1 MKQMEIPKGL
11 QRSLLFRLLLTIL
24 FGLSCQIS
32 LADKTY
38 RFTIDGIMYQ
48 STVGSSEAIVISRY
62 KSELSKFEGE
72 VVIPSTVISQN
83 YDEGVTK
90 TVVGIMGKSDY
101 GAGPKI
107 ETPFSIILPNTIKSI
122 GEEAFYMCPGLKGI
136 DIPES
141 VTSIGEKAFM
151 SCTSLNSVSIPEG
164 VTSIGNNAFCYCTS
178 LNSVSIPEGVTS
190 IGYNAFSGCT
200 SLNSV
205 SIPESV
211 TSIGSDAFNDC
222 TSLDTVTIPTCVT
235 SIASTFPDS
244 PITTGAIANGAT
256 IVTSAFKGCTTLTSF
271 TIPNSVKQIATKAF
285 DGCTSLTSIAL
296 PEGLTS
302 IGSNS
307 FSGCTS
313 LASIAL
319 PEGLTSLGSGCFSG
333 CTSLASIALPEG
345 LTSLSDESFYGCIS
359 LSAITLPE
367 NMASIGMYAFSDC
380 SKLTEI
386 DLTGVSS
393 IGSGAFSES
402 GLEGIFI
409 PATISVVP
417 SYAFSGCGNLATV
430 RFSSATKVT
439 SIGTD
444 AFRGC
449 AITSVK
455 VPATVT
461 SLGYSVFADC
471 SNLRKAEFL
480 SDVTFNAYTFEHDN
494 NLEEIVSSTCYYD
507 GFALY
512 NKDKT
517 TLLSFI
523 KDEFDGDYTVWEGT
537 TEINAYGFY
546 GCTKLSSVTLPAA
559 YLETI
564 GAMAFYGCSNLCINN
579 LPTTIKSIDDQAFVG
594 CGRLPESLCLK
605 DATIGYAAFKNT
617 EGLKSVELEN
627 TTIGKGTFEGVSS
640 LTSLSLTASNVPV
653 ASFSGLGLKTV
664 NIGDSCTLG
673 DYAFADNK
681 DLTSVSGSTL
691 SLTGYGVFSGCTS
704 LASVPQIEGD
714 IPGGTFRDCSSLQSV
729 ACSNCDTIAYRAF
742 KGCKSLRSVG
752 GLDCNKVLE
761 IGQSAFDGCESLVF
775 NQEFLNVNTVFGD
788 MAFKDCKSLKT
799 IRFRGTANIEDP
811 ESFADN
817 TTLYVPKGTGEHY
830 QALLP
835 KCKVVEDY
843 ECSDLSDF
851 NDSYFAPDYK
861 PLVAKTW
868 VGENVLTDVS
878 QLSANY
884 VEKYEGPLRNLLNT
898 NQNKYFLSD
907 PEADNPDEKPHYIQI
922 DLMKGYKA
930 VNIKMTC
937 NTGLAN
943 LAPTKMHVFTT
954 NTPEDESSWLDMGV
968 DTLVYVNDT
977 ATVNVD
983 HYDKVRYVRL
993 QVEATASNTKSN
1005 GNLYFALST
1014 MTATPYQGR
1023 GFKSDDG
1030 INMPA
1035 KIYDSDF
1042 CYIDERFLQGKQLLA
1057 AVYGFRKFLYTYSYP
1072 KVKDVVMLITKSS
1085 NPKSDCYDSH
1095 PTLFSQNRYY
1105 GANYYCADSLTL
1117 KTYFSAKECVVDTF
1131 KIDYKYRNDTI
1142 GCCYAHYDK
1151 YLSKIELECQ
1161 HCSYR
1166 GRYPDYGKY
1175 QYDQVYVIKD
1185 IRLYARSRKRDLLF
1199 SDELNEVANI
1209 EERINNDQFVRA
1221 EDYQTLKSYA
1231 PKMDE
1236 RTKTGRW
1243 VDFLNYDYCTF
1254 YADYPAVLPDS
1265 VKAGIVTAQNGE
1277 LVVDYIY
1284 KAGDVIP
1291 ANTGVIIKGNC
1302 RGNAYVFEEGTTD
1315 ATSPADNLLHGTV
1328 EDEETYV
1335 EGCNRY
1341 YMLSFDKESDSRLGF
1356 YWNDP
1361 EGPHP
1366 FVNKAYKAYLAL
1378 PSFLNVAKMN
1388 GFNLSE
1394 LEKGIAMD
1402 DGGVTGIDDA
1412 NNASKNMH
1420 KGIYSIDGRQIKSGS
1435 TKNLPA
1441 GVYIINGR
1449 KQVVM

>member
-1 MKQMEIPKGL
+1 
-11 QRSLLFRLLLTIL
+11 
-24 FGLSCQIS
+24 
-32 LADKTY
+32 
-38 RFTIDGIMYQ
+38 
-48 STVGSSEAIVISRY
+48 
-62 KSELSKFEGE
+62 
-72 VVIPSTVISQN
+72 
-83 YDEGVTK
+83 
-90 TVVGIMGKSDY
+90 
-101 GAGPKI
+101 
-107 ETPFSIILPNTIKSI
+107 
-122 GEEAFYMCPGLKGI
+122 
-136 DIPES
+136 
-141 VTSIGEKAFM
+141 
-151 SCTSLNSVSIPEG
+151 
-164 VTSIGNNAFCYCTS
+164 
-178 LNSVSIPEGVTS
+178 
-190 IGYNAFSGCT
+190 
-200 SLNSV
+200 
-205 SIPESV
+205 
-211 TSIGSDAFNDC
+211 
-222 TSLDTVTIPTCVT
+222 
-235 SIASTFPDS
+235 
-244 PITTGAIANGAT
+244 
-256 IVTSAFKGCTTLTSF
+256 
-271 TIPNSVKQIATKAF
+271 
-285 DGCTSLTSIAL
+285 
-296 PEGLTS
+296 
-302 IGSNS
+302 
-307 FSGCTS
+307 
-313 LASIAL
+313 
-319 PEGLTSLGSGCFSG
+319 
-333 CTSLASIALPEG
+333 
-345 LTSLSDESFYGCIS
+345 
-359 LSAITLPE
+359 
-367 NMASIGMYAFSDC
+367 
-380 SKLTEI
+380 
-386 DLTGVSS
+386 
-393 IGSGAFSES
+393 
-402 GLEGIFI
+402 
-409 PATISVVP
+409 
-417 SYAFSGCGNLATV
+417 
-430 RFSSATKVT
+430 
-439 SIGTD
+439 
-444 AFRGC
+444 
-449 AITSVK
+449 
-455 VPATVT
+455 
-461 SLGYSVFADC
+461 
-471 SNLRKAEFL
+471 
-480 SDVTFNAYTFEHDN
+480 
-494 NLEEIVSSTCYYD
+494 
-507 GFALY
+507 
-512 NKDKT
+512 
-517 TLLSFI
+517 
-523 KDEFDGDYTVWEGT
+523 
-537 TEINAYGFY
+537 
-546 GCTKLSSVTLPAA
+546 
-559 YLETI
+559 
-564 GAMAFYGCSNLCINN
+564 
-579 LPTTIKSIDDQAFVG
+579 
-594 CGRLPESLCLK
+594 
-605 DATIGYAAFKNT
+605 
-617 EGLKSVELEN
+617 
-627 TTIGKGTFEGVSS
+627 
-640 LTSLSLTASNVPV
+640 
-653 ASFSGLGLKTV
+653 
-664 NIGDSCTLG
+664 
-673 DYAFADNK
+673 
-681 DLTSVSGSTL
+681 
-691 SLTGYGVFSGCTS
+691 
-704 LASVPQIEGD
+704 
-714 IPGGTFRDCSSLQSV
+714 
-729 ACSNCDTIAYRAF
+729 
-742 KGCKSLRSVG
+742 
-752 GLDCNKVLE
+752 
-761 IGQSAFDGCESLVF
+761 
-775 NQEFLNVNTVFGD
+775 

-861 PLVAKTW
+861 PLVAAKTW

-922 DLMKGYKA
+922 DLKKGYKA

-1030 INMPA
+1030 INIPA
-1035 KIYDSDF
+1035 AEYSPS
-1042 CYIDERFLQGKQLLA
+1042 IDERFLQGKQVLSA
-1057 AVYGFRKFLYTYSYP
+1057 YYGDKCFLSSYSYP

-1085 NPKSDCYDSH
+1085 YPKSDCYTSY
-1095 PTLFSQNRYY
+1095 PTTFSQYCFSK
-1105 GANYYCADSLTL
+1105 ANYYCANSLTL
-1117 KTYFSAKECVVDTF
+1117 KTYFSADECVEDTF
-1131 KIDYKYRNDTI
+1131 NIDYKYRNGTI

-1151 YLSKIELECQ
+1151 YLCKFELNTPAD
-1161 HCSYR
+1161 CSYHMSSW
-1166 GRYPDYGKY
+1166 GKY
-1175 QYDQVYVIKD
+1175 YDDVYVIKA

-1341 YMLSFDKESDSRLGF
+1341 YMLSFDKESDLRLGF

-1378 PSFLNVAKMN
+1378 PSSLNAAKMN

>member
-1 MKQMEIPKGL
+1 
-11 QRSLLFRLLLTIL
+11 
-24 FGLSCQIS
+24 
-32 LADKTY
+32 
-38 RFTIDGIMYQ
+38 
-48 STVGSSEAIVISRY
+48 
-62 KSELSKFEGE
+62 
-72 VVIPSTVISQN
+72 
-83 YDEGVTK
+83 
-90 TVVGIMGKSDY
+90 
-101 GAGPKI
+101 
-107 ETPFSIILPNTIKSI
+107 
-122 GEEAFYMCPGLKGI
+122 
-136 DIPES
+136 
-141 VTSIGEKAFM
+141 
-151 SCTSLNSVSIPEG
+151 
-164 VTSIGNNAFCYCTS
+164 
-178 LNSVSIPEGVTS
+178 
-190 IGYNAFSGCT
+190 
-200 SLNSV
+200 
-205 SIPESV
+205 
-211 TSIGSDAFNDC
+211 
-222 TSLDTVTIPTCVT
+222 
-235 SIASTFPDS
+235 
-244 PITTGAIANGAT
+244 
-256 IVTSAFKGCTTLTSF
+256 
-271 TIPNSVKQIATKAF
+271 
-285 DGCTSLTSIAL
+285 
-296 PEGLTS
+296 
-302 IGSNS
+302 
-307 FSGCTS
+307 
-313 LASIAL
+313 
-319 PEGLTSLGSGCFSG
+319 
-333 CTSLASIALPEG
+333 
-345 LTSLSDESFYGCIS
+345 
-359 LSAITLPE
+359 
-367 NMASIGMYAFSDC
+367 
-380 SKLTEI
+380 
-386 DLTGVSS
+386 
-393 IGSGAFSES
+393 
-402 GLEGIFI
+402 
-409 PATISVVP
+409 
-417 SYAFSGCGNLATV
+417 
-430 RFSSATKVT
+430 
-439 SIGTD
+439 
-444 AFRGC
+444 
-449 AITSVK
+449 
-455 VPATVT
+455 
-461 SLGYSVFADC
+461 
-471 SNLRKAEFL
+471 
-480 SDVTFNAYTFEHDN
+480 
-494 NLEEIVSSTCYYD
+494 
-507 GFALY
+507 
-512 NKDKT
+512 
-517 TLLSFI
+517 
-523 KDEFDGDYTVWEGT
+523 
-537 TEINAYGFY
+537 
-546 GCTKLSSVTLPAA
+546 
-559 YLETI
+559 
-564 GAMAFYGCSNLCINN
+564 
-579 LPTTIKSIDDQAFVG
+579 
-594 CGRLPESLCLK
+594 
-605 DATIGYAAFKNT
+605 
-617 EGLKSVELEN
+617 
-627 TTIGKGTFEGVSS
+627 
-640 LTSLSLTASNVPV
+640 
-653 ASFSGLGLKTV
+653 
-664 NIGDSCTLG
+664 
-673 DYAFADNK
+673 
-681 DLTSVSGSTL
+681 
-691 SLTGYGVFSGCTS
+691 
-704 LASVPQIEGD
+704 
-714 IPGGTFRDCSSLQSV
+714 
-729 ACSNCDTIAYRAF
+729 
-742 KGCKSLRSVG
+742 
-752 GLDCNKVLE
+752 
-761 IGQSAFDGCESLVF
+761 
-775 NQEFLNVNTVFGD
+775 

-861 PLVAKTW
+861 PLVAAKTW

-922 DLMKGYKA
+922 DLKKGYKA
-930 VNIKMTC
+930 VNFKMTC

-1023 GFKSDDG
+1023 EFKSDDG

-1265 VKAGIVTAQNGE
+1265 VKAGIVTVQNGE

-1378 PSFLNVAKMN
+1378 PSSLNAAKMN